1 MQGIIQKEPVK
12 VCSLFDESGV
22 GKGMEFCADEFIDYT
37 RVLEFQYIKE
47 KSYMK
52 NFVFL
57 LMQCSKE
64 AHAIITFAMRICE

>member
-1 MQGIIQKEPVK
+1 
-12 VCSLFDESGV
+12 
-22 GKGMEFCADEFIDYT
+22 MEFCADEFIDYT